1 MKMNM
6 SSRSSRNY
14 ILLVAGA
21 LAAALTVTADAG
33 AAPSG
38 PGPAWATLASVPTP
52 VEGMSVAGVGNQI
65 IAACGFAGGDTA
77 TTRIYNIASDTWS
90 FGAPAPGT
98 NSESAGTS
106 HGGLFYS
113 LGGRVSG
120 PGSLARDD
128 LWAYDRT
135 TDLWT
140 VLAPMLTARAG
151 LGIAVQDNTIYA
163 IGGRTGTGGPGTG
176 GVLATVEAYDIDTD
190 TWTAVAPLLSARSD
204 LAAATVGGK
213 IYVFG
218 GIDAAGTFLDDVD
231 VYDPITNAWSTAPAD
246 MPMDV
251 GTAAHAHAAGR
262 SRRRRPWRKDL
273 HRGRLPAGVWRLRR
287 RQRGLQA
294 LVHLGNG
301 GGSGFSLPLPVFA
314 REGRERSVSA
324 LHPPFRL
331 VTSATLCVP

>member
-1 MKMNM
+1 
-6 SSRSSRNY
+6 
-14 ILLVAGA
+14 V
-21 LAAALTVTADAG
+21 
-33 AAPSG
+33 
-38 PGPAWATLASVPTP
+38 
-52 VEGMSVAGVGNQI
+52 SVAGVGNQI
-65 IAACGFAGGDTA
+65 IAACGYAGGDTA

-151 LGIAVQDNTIYA
+151 FGIAVQDNTIYA
-163 IGGRTGTGGPGTG
+163 IGGRTGTGGPNTG

-190 TWTAVAPLLSARSD
+190 TWTPVAPLPSARSD

-218 GIDAAGTFLDDVD
+218 GINAAGTFLDDVD

-246 MPMDV
+246 MPTARAAFYAVATKGGTVYAIGGWDGVNPGLSTNDAYKVASDTWTSGLLPMPTPRAEAGAV
-251 GTAAHAHAAGR
+251 GHGGR
-262 SRRRRPWRKDL
+262 IYI
-273 HRGRLPAGVWRLRR
+273 V
-287 RQRGLQA
+287 
-294 LVHLGNG
+294 
-301 GGSGFSLPLPVFA
+301 GGSQPAFGNSVDANEVFK
-314 REGRERSVSA
+314 
-324 LHPPFRL
+324 P
-331 VTSATLCVP
+331 

>member
-77 TTRIYNIASDTWS
+77 TTRIYDIASDTWS
-90 FGAPAPGT
+90 SGAPAPGT

-106 HGGLFYS
+106 HGGLLYS

-120 PGSLARDD
+120 PGSLARAD

-163 IGGRTGTGGPGTG
+163 IGGRTGTGGPGSG

-190 TWTAVAPLLSARSD
+190 TWTPVAPLPSARSD

-218 GIDAAGTFLDDVD
+218 GIDAAGTFLNDVD

-246 MPMDV
+246 MPTARAAFYAV
-251 GTAAHAHAAGR
+251 ATKGGTVYAIGG
-262 SRRRRPWRKDL
+262 WD
-273 HRGRLPAGVWRLRR
+273 
-287 RQRGLQA
+287 
-294 LVHLGNG
+294 
-301 GGSGFSLPLPVFA
+301 GGSSGLSTNDAYKVASDTWTSGLLPMPTPRAEAGAVGHGGRIYIVGGSQPAFGASVDANEVFK
-314 REGRERSVSA
+314 
-324 LHPPFRL
+324 P
-331 VTSATLCVP
+331 

>member
-77 TTRIYNIASDTWS
+77 TTRIYDIASDTWS

-113 LGGRVSG
+113 LGGRESG

-140 VLAPMLTARAG
+140 VLAPMTTARAG

-163 IGGRTGTGGPGTG
+163 IGGRTGTGGPGSG

-190 TWTAVAPLLSARSD
+190 TWTPVASLPSARSD

-218 GIDAAGTFLDDVD
+218 GINAAGTFLDDVD

-246 MPMDV
+246 MPTARAAFYAV
-251 GTAAHAHAAGR
+251 ATKGGTVYAIGG
-262 SRRRRPWRKDL
+262 WD
-273 HRGRLPAGVWRLRR
+273 
-287 RQRGLQA
+287 
-294 LVHLGNG
+294 
-301 GGSGFSLPLPVFA
+301 GGSSGLSTNDAYKVASDTWTSGLLPMPTPRAEAGAVGHGGRIYIVGGSQPAFGASVDANEVFK
-314 REGRERSVSA
+314 
-324 LHPPFRL
+324 P
-331 VTSATLCVP
+331 